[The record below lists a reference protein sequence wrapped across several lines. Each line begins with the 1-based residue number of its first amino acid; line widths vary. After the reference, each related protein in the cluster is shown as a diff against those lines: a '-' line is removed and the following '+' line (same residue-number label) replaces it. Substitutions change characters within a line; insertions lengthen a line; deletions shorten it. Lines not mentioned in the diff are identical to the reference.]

1 MSSLAASPLAPAS
14 RGLGGG
20 GLGGGGG
27 GARSARGSPP
37 LQVGMASVLQWWDVL
52 PEQATLAFAQLPLD
66 RVTPFLVTSR
76 DGGVTADLSA
86 IYAGQP
92 LIPHSQRGQAEPRES
107 TQPKW
112 TRPANQ
118 ENPKAREGA
127 DYDFKPFDWGY
138 IQPASELLT
147 VHSGHRL
154 YYEGRPVSHAHR
166 FDANATIAMAS
177 WPLHR
182 LTALVRLPGCATPVG
197 LPPGLPRR
205 SPGLPPGLQPM
216 ETFSSPS
223 MPHLSNMCGG
233 FLTRPF
239 MLPSAA
245 LELNLDC
252 SARSA
257 ARRRTRAGGDAEG
270 AAFRPNG
277 FHAAIS
283 QYKKCLS
290 ADLQAGLSGGT
301 VQWSP
306 GDARESPGEV
316 LVEVLRA
323 DAPPHAAAIPGLGA
337 ADAEPARG
345 SSLRARL
352 RWRSPRG
359 RERLAELV
367 GSKVRLRF
375 WLCGGARLYA
385 FTFAQI

>member
-1 MSSLAASPLAPAS
+1 
-14 RGLGGG
+14 
-20 GLGGGGG
+20 
-27 GARSARGSPP
+27 
-37 LQVGMASVLQWWDVL
+37 
-52 PEQATLAFAQLPLD
+52 
-66 RVTPFLVTSR
+66 
-76 DGGVTADLSA
+76 
-86 IYAGQP
+86 
-92 LIPHSQRGQAEPRES
+92 
-107 TQPKW
+107 
-112 TRPANQ
+112 
-118 ENPKAREGA
+118 
-127 DYDFKPFDWGY
+127 
-138 IQPASELLT
+138 
-147 VHSGHRL
+147 
-154 YYEGRPVSHAHR
+154 
-166 FDANATIAMAS
+166 MAS